1 MDRSLDG
8 GVCCVLGMHLLCFF
22 QSIQSCRR
30 TEREDACVFLCVHYL
45 IFFVFVLFSSRFGR
59 FLVFREGGGGSGGGE
74 KKKLHS
80 FCISDQDIQMT
91 PLFFLFFCLLVRV
104 FSSLLSII
112 FFCLF
117 FFFPARHINTSS
129 REFVDDKTRMDK
141 TNTRI

>member
-1 MDRSLDG
+1 MLCARHASLVFLPVHPIMQKDRKGGCVCIFVCSLLNFFLFLFCSLHDS
-8 GVCCVLGMHLLCFF
+8 GVFWF
-22 QSIQSCRR
+22 S
-30 TEREDACVFLCVHYL
+30 EREE
-45 IFFVFVLFSSRFGR
+45 
-59 FLVFREGGGGSGGGE
+59 EGAAEE